1 MSNIFVDAFLV
12 VLKEAFAGGEAG
24 AGTSFLDDTNADG
37 SGNHGFFAVLAGL
50 NAAQASDSTVL
61 GSSIVS
67 HTAHTAFHIEATL
80 RSAAGDRS
88 PNDWQA
94 SFLPRVVSDADW
106 IVQQQRLQG
115 AYSSIVG
122 LAHSTA
128 IWDEHSAV
136 GMMATLAHVSYHLG
150 AVRQILKLAR
160 GAV

>member
-12 VLKEAFAGGEAG
+12 VLKEAFAGGDAG
-24 AGTSFLDDTNADG
+24 AGTSFLDDTKADG
-37 SGNHGFFAVLAGL
+37 SGNHGLFAVLASL
-50 NAAQASDSTVL
+50 NAAQASDLTVL

-80 RSAAGDRS
+80 RFASGDRS

-94 SFLPRVVSDADW
+94 SFEPRVVSDADW
-106 IVQQQRLQG
+106 LVQQQRLQD
-115 AYSSIVG
+115 AYSSIVA
-122 LAHSTA
+122 LAHNTA

-160 GAV
+160 VAV